1 MASKKEKIKPR
12 VLFITRCYPPAVG
25 GMERFAKDLHDALAK
40 ETDQVTLSWGGSK
53 KALIFVLPYF
63 FIKSC
68 LIVARNNIEVIHAQ
82 DGVVSIFA
90 TLVGKL
96 FKKPVVVVIHGLDAT
111 YSNGLY
117 QYLIR
122 HSLKR
127 SERIICIS
135 QAAKDEVVKRGIN
148 SRNVVVI
155 PLGMTDELFDKT
167 ILKKQINEVVHD
179 LPENPKILLSVGRLV
194 KRKGIVWFL
203 NNVMPEIIKKE
214 SSSILV
220 VCGKGPE
227 KEEIEKAI
235 KSLKISKNVRLIGSV
250 TDEQLKILYNSADC
264 FVMPNIPVAGD
275 MEGFGRVLLEAAL
288 CELPVVASDLEGIK
302 EAITNNKNGILCT
315 PEDSQAH
322 SRTII
327 GILRDK
333 SGAKLLGSRARQY
346 TLKNYSWPL
355 IAQHYLDQYT
365 SLIQKDTK

>member
-1 MASKKEKIKPR
+1 VASKKEKIKPR

-235 KSLKISKNVRLIGSV
+235 KSLKISKNVRLIVSV